1 LVGVGDPVGE
11 GDRFTLPSSG
21 ESIPAGLALYPSVDR
36 LSGPAEN
43 SGAGPAGLAFSAVP
57 GSCIASGGRE
67 PAAADREQHRA

>member
-1 LVGVGDPVGE
+1 MAGVGYSVVK

-21 ESIPAGLALYPSVDR
+21 ESIPAELVLYPSVDR

-67 PAAADREQHRA
+67 PAAAAREQHRA